1 MLSWGSGIIPHMCYI
16 GMCRTQGRF
25 GHKQGIDFVGHFG
38 LKQGVVL
45 HSSLESGMFSQKKL
59 LFYHYRRDHK
69 QKPFKNYVQGNR
81 VIFGR
86 VINRVTVL
94 GSGPHIPTIFFW
106 DNSPEVC
113 FLTLVLLYIFSYENE
128 FDFHDSEHVRL

>member
-1 MLSWGSGIIPHMCYI
+1 MCCVHVCTCVARYKYDQLLNKLN
-16 GMCRTQGRF
+16 GCT
-25 GHKQGIDFVGHFG
+25 
-38 LKQGVVL
+38 
-45 HSSLESGMFSQKKL
+45 LERL
-59 LFYHYRRDHK
+59 
-69 QKPFKNYVQGNR
+69 
-81 VIFGR
+81 
-86 VINRVTVL
+86 TVL